1 MQLKLTRAAATL
13 IPQAGPQHLT
23 LLPSSQSRR
32 AKPTLTTQTI
42 VGPLMTWAIQ

>member
-13 IPQAGPQHLT
+13 IPQHLT
-23 LLPSSQSRR
+23 LLLSSRSGR

-42 VGPLMTWAIQ
+42 AGPLMTQAIQ